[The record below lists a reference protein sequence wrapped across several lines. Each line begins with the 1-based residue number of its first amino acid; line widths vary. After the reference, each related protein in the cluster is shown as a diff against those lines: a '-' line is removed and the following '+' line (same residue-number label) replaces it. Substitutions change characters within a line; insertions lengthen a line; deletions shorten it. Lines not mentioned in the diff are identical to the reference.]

1 MRSFNVSRIVRDEM
15 VVPEHEGDEGV
26 RCVDNQEKTFQ
37 AETAAGAKA
46 LRCGHVCCVQEEQ
59 QG

>member
-1 MRSFNVSRIVRDEM
+1 MM
-15 VVPEHEGDEGV
+15 VTAHEGDEGV
-26 RCVDNQEKTFQ
+26 RRVDNQEKTFQ